1 MSDFWGTAPDEVVWQ
16 GNIARPMRG
25 LITDQETN
33 GRFHPGS
40 FQVALARGG
49 LCISTGQDPAT
60 QWRPRENIASR
71 RPKKLRVSSLN
82 VASDFLEDERDPN
95 VCHSIVKYT
104 GKDRIIDVLR
114 MLPQDIGDM
123 IGKYILHHTL
133 LGEKGYNVITKK
145 VCQWM
150 RGSTSW
156 EDWNGHHIGL
166 PRSLALPR
174 SLHFR
179 GMLGGGY
186 HCELAPDTP
195 PEGVITRSQ
204 KQEPVMSIRITT
216 YGRKRPLI
224 LWVPVFWV
232 EKWAQGRNH
241 AVQFIN
247 KTRWCEE
254 INVNWFDVFSQC
266 CPTLGQWCYLLVCR
280 PRDRALNYGDGEQG
294 WTTKAIYEDREWFG
308 CRAFWHYGEKQV
320 ELWEEMNKG
329 WEYRGE
335 NGKARDYYWM
345 AYQGGDEE
353 VYDGYDDNL
362 GYTHL
367 GFPST
372 MNGWR
377 SMKFCENT
385 FFYRRNRY

>member
-1 MSDFWGTAPDEVVWQ
+1 MSDIWGGMDEDCPRL
-16 GNIARPMRG
+16 GRALNA
-25 LITDQETN
+25 QETN

-49 LCISTGQDPAT
+49 LCITTGQDPAT

-133 LGEKGYNVITKK
+133 LGEKGYDVITKK

-166 PRSLALPR
+166 PRSLIVPR
-174 SLHFR
+174 NIRPFTR
-179 GMLGGGY
+179 AT
-186 HCELAPDTP
+186 LAPDTQ
-195 PEGVITRSQ
+195 PEGVIATRSRTI
-204 KQEPVMSIRITT
+204 QEPVMSIRITT

-266 CPTLGQWCYLLVCR
+266 CPTLGQWCYLLCCDH
-280 PRDRALNYGDGEQG
+280 RDQALGYQG
-294 WTTKAIYEDREWFG
+294 STRMAIDDHKEWFG
-308 CRAFWHYGEKQV
+308 SRAFWHSGEKQV
-320 ELWEEMNKG
+320 ELWREMNKG
-329 WEYRGE
+329 WLYVREDRDP
-335 NGKARDYYWM
+335 RDYFWV
-345 AYQGGDEE
+345 AYQGADEE

-362 GYTHL
+362 GFTHL
-367 GFPST
+367 GFPSS